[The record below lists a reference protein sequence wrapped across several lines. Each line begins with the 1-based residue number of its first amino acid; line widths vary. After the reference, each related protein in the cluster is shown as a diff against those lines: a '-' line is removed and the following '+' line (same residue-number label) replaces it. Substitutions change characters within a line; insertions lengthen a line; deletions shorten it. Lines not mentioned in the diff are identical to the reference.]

1 MTATTSVPD
10 VPTTKRVLMLG
21 ATGTAGR
28 ATARALARDGHQ
40 VVCLVRDTAAAPDL
54 AVLRGVTLRDA
65 DLRDTRQLEAT
76 IAADGPFD
84 AIVSCLAS
92 RTGSPADAWAI
103 DYGVHSALL
112 KVAQA
117 AGIGQ
122 FVLLSAICV
131 QKPDLAFQRAKLAFE
146 AELTRSGVTYSIV
159 RPTAFFKSLSGQVER
174 LRAGKPFLIFGDG
187 TLTACT
193 PISDRDLGTYIAECL
208 TDPAR
213 QDAILP
219 IGGPGP
225 ALTAREQGLLLFE
238 ALGLAPKFRSVP
250 VALLDTIIAVTGA
263 LGRVSRSIAEK
274 SELARIGRYY
284 ATESMLVRDPAT
296 GRYSR
301 EATPSTGRDT
311 LAEHYARLARG
322 EVTADLREHAV
333 F

>member
-10 VPTTKRVLMLG
+10 LPTVKRVLMLG

-40 VVCLVRDTAAAPDL
+40 VVCLVRDTTAAPDL

-65 DLRDTRQLEAT
+65 DLQDTRQLEAA

-92 RTGSPADAWAI
+92 RTGAPADAWTI

-117 AGIGQ
+117 TGIGQ

-146 AELTRSGVTYSIV
+146 AELTRSGLTYSIV

-284 ATESMLVRDPAT
+284 ATESMLVWDAAA
-296 GRYSR
+296 GRYDA
-301 EATPSTGRDT
+301 EATPSTGTQT
-311 LAEHYARLARG
+311 LQAHYARMLKGQASAG
-322 EVTADLREHAV
+322 LGDHAV

>member
-1 MTATTSVPD
+1 MTTNTSVPD
-10 VPTTKRVLMLG
+10 LPTTKRVLMLG

-40 VVCLVRDTAAAPDL
+40 VVCLVRDATVASDL
-54 AVLRGVTLRDA
+54 AVLRGVTLR
-65 DLRDTRQLEAT
+65 EANLQET
-76 IAADGPFD
+76 GQMEAVLAADGPFD

-92 RTGSPADAWAI
+92 RTGTPADAWAI
-103 DYGVHSALL
+103 DYGFHSALL
-112 KVAQA
+112 KAAQA
-117 AGIGQ
+117 AGIRQ

-146 AELTRSGVTYSIV
+146 AELTRSGLTYSIV

-193 PISDRDLGTYIAECL
+193 PISDRDLGTFIAECL

-250 VALLDTIIAVTGA
+250 VALLDTIIAVTGM

-301 EATPSTGRDT
+301 EATPSAGRDT

>member
-1 MTATTSVPD
+1 MTTNTSVPD
-10 VPTTKRVLMLG
+10 LPTAKRVLMLG

-40 VVCLVRDTAAAPDL
+40 VVCLVRDATVASDL
-54 AVLRGVTLRDA
+54 AVLRGMTLREA
-65 DLRDTRQLEAT
+65 DLQETGQMEAVL
-76 IAADGPFD
+76 AADGPFD

-92 RTGSPADAWAI
+92 RTGTPADAWAI

-112 KVAQA
+112 KSAQA
-117 AGIGQ
+117 AGIRQ

-146 AELTRSGVTYSIV
+146 AELTRSGLTYSIV

-193 PISDRDLGTYIAECL
+193 PISDRDLGTFIAECL

-301 EATPSTGRDT
+301 EATPSAGRDT

>member
-1 MTATTSVPD
+1 MTTNTSVPD
-10 VPTTKRVLMLG
+10 LPTTKRVLMLG

-40 VVCLVRDTAAAPDL
+40 VVCLVRDATVASDL
-54 AVLRGVTLRDA
+54 AVLRGMTLREA
-65 DLRDTRQLEAT
+65 DLQETGQMETVL
-76 IAADGPFD
+76 AADGPFD

-92 RTGSPADAWAI
+92 RTGTPADAWAI

-112 KVAQA
+112 KSAQA
-117 AGIGQ
+117 AGIRQ

-146 AELTRSGVTYSIV
+146 AELTRSGLTYSIV

-193 PISDRDLGTYIAECL
+193 PISDRDLGTFIAECL

-250 VALLDTIIAVTGA
+250 VALLDTIIAVTGM

-301 EATPSTGRDT
+301 EATPSAGRDT

>member
-1 MTATTSVPD
+1 MET
-10 VPTTKRVLMLG
+10 VL
-21 ATGTAGR
+21 
-28 ATARALARDGHQ
+28 
-40 VVCLVRDTAAAPDL
+40 
-54 AVLRGVTLRDA
+54 
-65 DLRDTRQLEAT
+65 
-76 IAADGPFD
+76 AADGPFD

-92 RTGSPADAWAI
+92 RTGTPADAWAI

-112 KVAQA
+112 KAAQA
-117 AGIGQ
+117 AGIRQ

-146 AELTRSGVTYSIV
+146 AELTRSGLTYSIV

-193 PISDRDLGTYIAECL
+193 PISDRDLGTYIAGCL

-301 EATPSTGRDT
+301 EATPSAGRDT